1 MNIERI
7 HNHLVMIDL
16 NQPIKHT
23 IQRANIKTLFMIHTS
38 TRLSSNKFI
47 HNKVTGK

>member
-7 HNHLVMIDL
+7 HNYLVRIDL

-23 IQRANIKTLFMIHTS
+23 IQHANIKTLFMIHTS
-38 TRLSSNKFI
+38 TRILSDKFI
-47 HNKVTGK
+47 QM

>member
-7 HNHLVMIDL
+7 HNHLVRIDL

-23 IQRANIKTLFMIHTS
+23 IQHANIKKLFMIHTS
-38 TRLSSNKFI
+38 TRVSSDKFI
-47 HNKVTGK
+47 QI